1 MGHYALPVQR
11 ELFPKAAPRT
21 SLPPAVMERLG
32 RLIGQLLKETMSFE
46 TAVMERGDEQQDHA

>member
-1 MGHYALPVQR
+1 MGHHALPAQR

-21 SLPPAVMERLG
+21 SLPPAVKQRLG
-32 RLIGQLLKETMSFE
+32 RLIGQLLKEAVSFE